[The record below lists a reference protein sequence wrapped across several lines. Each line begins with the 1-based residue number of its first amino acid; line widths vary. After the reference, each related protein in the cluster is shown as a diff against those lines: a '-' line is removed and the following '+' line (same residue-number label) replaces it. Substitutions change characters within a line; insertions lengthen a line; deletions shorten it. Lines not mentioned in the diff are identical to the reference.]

1 MSWTLVNHISGLTA
15 ILWLRVLYVCI
26 MSNLNLLA
34 SKVWIPTS
42 FSLSSYDTLCR
53 LRSYLWL
60 AFVHFLGLGCPQV
73 SKDTKLTQQIL
84 SEVGHKICTVEK
96 CGFISEDALDICSRT
111 KLAFFAADKH
121 WVEGFVGYNTNVF
134 FLANICHLW
143 TIHVIDVI
151 IIIFA
156 NM

>member
-1 MSWTLVNHISGLTA
+1 MIHFAG
-15 ILWLRVLYVCI
+15 R
-26 MSNLNLLA
+26 
-34 SKVWIPTS
+34 
-42 FSLSSYDTLCR
+42 
-53 LRSYLWL
+53 RSYLCL

-121 WVEGFVGYNTNVF
+121 WVDGLSDLWVTTPMSFSWLTFVTF
-134 FLANICHLW
+134 EPF
-143 TIHVIDVI
+143 
-151 IIIFA
+151 
-156 NM
+156 M